1 MYIRKMEDMQMI
13 SLKRNR
19 QKGITLVT
27 LSIAIIIMM
36 IITST
41 LIYNITTGSKVK
53 ALNNM
58 YYDITKIKDKIDIYY
73 MNYHT
78 IPIVDTPYEN
88 TSHIQSINP
97 NDNEVYFVV
106 DLEALEDMNLNY
118 GQDYKTYQSNP
129 SENLTNLYIINQ
141 RSHTIYYVQ
150 GIQFDDKMY
159 YTIPEEVT
167 KISDNTLPTIPEI
180 NIISGTKSKRGFY
193 VGDVV
198 LNITPGID
206 KMSGV
211 NRTTYK
217 IIKDG
222 QPSQEMEL
230 GEDKTI
236 TLNEN
241 ANYEVI
247 AYTYDNEQNMA
258 ESKKLTF
265 SIQEDYLELYF
276 KKGEYWTEA
285 TNLYAYLWIQTEEGV
300 DEYKAW
306 PGEKMT
312 LVSGTDD
319 IYSMVIPARYEKG
332 LVVFNKRTSS
342 NTNSGYCYPRRR

>member
-1 MYIRKMEDMQMI
+1 MIRI
-13 SLKRNR
+13 KRNT

-41 LIYNITTGSKVK
+41 LIYHTTTGNKVK

-58 YYDITKIKDKIDIYY
+58 YYDITKIKDKVSMYY
-73 MNYHT
+73 INYHT
-78 IPIVDTPYEN
+78 IPVVETPYEN
-88 TSHIQSINP
+88 ISHIQAINP
-97 NDNEVYFVV
+97 NDNEVYYVI
-106 DLEALEDMNLNY
+106 DLEALENMNLNY
-118 GQDYKTYQSNP
+118 GQDYKQYQLNP
-129 SENLTNLYIINQ
+129 SGSLTNLYIINQ
-141 RSHTIYYVQ
+141 RSHSVYYVQ
-150 GIQFDDKMY
+150 GIQFDNKTY
-159 YTIPEEVT
+159 YTIPEEYT
-167 KISDNTLPTIPEI
+167 KLEDHTLPTMPEI
-180 NIISGTKSKRGFY
+180 YMISGTKSKRGFY
-193 VGDVV
+193 VGEVV

-222 QPSQEMEL
+222 QPSEEIEL
-230 GEDKTI
+230 DESQTI
-236 TLNEN
+236 TLKEN

-247 AYTYDNEQNMA
+247 AYTYDNEQNMSQ
-258 ESKKLTF
+258 SKKITF

-276 KKGEYWTEA
+276 KKGEYWVED
-285 TNLYAYLWIQTEEGV
+285 TNIYAYLWSQTEDKV

-312 LVSGTDD
+312 LVSGTQD
-319 IYSMVIPARYEKG
+319 IYSMVIPARYEDG

-342 NTNSGYCYPRRR
+342 SANSRYYNSKRR

>member
-1 MYIRKMEDMQMI
+1 MMN
-13 SLKRNR
+13 LKRDSK
-19 QKGITLVT
+19 KGVTLVT
-27 LSIAIIIMM
+27 LSIAIIIML

-58 YYDITKIKDKIDIYY
+58 YYDINKIRDKVDMYY
-73 MNYHT
+73 INYHT
-78 IPIVDTPYEN
+78 IPIVNTPYKN

-106 DLEALEDMNLNY
+106 DLEALENMNLNY
-118 GQDYKTYQSNP
+118 GQDYKAYQSNP
-129 SENLTNLYIINQ
+129 SEGLTNLYIINE
-141 RSHTIYYVQ
+141 RSHSIYYVQ
-150 GIQFDDKMY
+150 GISFDNKMY
-159 YTIPEEVT
+159 YTIPEENTKVT
-167 KISDNTLPTIPEI
+167 DNTLPTIPQI
-180 NIISGTKSKRGFY
+180 NIISGTKSKKGFY

-217 IIKDG
+217 IIKNG
-222 QPSQEMEL
+222 QPSEEIEL

-241 ANYEVI
+241 ADYEVI

-285 TNLYAYLWIQTEEGV
+285 DNIYAYLWIQTEEGV
-300 DEYKAW
+300 NEYKAW

-312 LVSGTDD
+312 LVSETDN

-332 LVVFNKRTSS
+332 MVVFNKRTSS
-342 NTNSGYCYPRRR
+342 NTNNRYCYSRRR

>member
-1 MYIRKMEDMQMI
+1 MI
-13 SLKRNR
+13 KLKRDS
-19 QKGITLVT
+19 QKGVTLVT

-36 IITST
+36 IITSV

-58 YYDITKIKDKIDIYY
+58 YYDITKIKDKLDMYY
-73 MNYHT
+73 INYHT
-78 IPIVDTPYEN
+78 IPILETPYKN
-88 TSHIQSINP
+88 TSHIQGINP
-97 NDNEVYFVV
+97 NDNGVYYVI
-106 DLEALEDMNLNY
+106 DLEALESMNLNY
-118 GQDYKTYQSNP
+118 GQDYNTYKSNP
-129 SENLTNLYIINQ
+129 SDTLTNLYIVNE
-141 RSHTIYYVQ
+141 RSHSIYYAQ
-150 GIQFDDKMY
+150 GIPFDNKTY
-159 YTIPEEVT
+159 YTIPEEYT
-167 KISDNTLPTIPEI
+167 KLEDHTLPTMPEI
-180 NIISGTKSKRGFY
+180 HMISGTKSKRGFY
-193 VGDVV
+193 VGEVV

-222 QPSQEMEL
+222 QVSEEIEL
-230 GEDKTI
+230 GESRTI

-247 AYTYDNEQNMA
+247 AYTYDNEQNMS

-285 TNLYAYLWIQTEEGV
+285 TNIYAYLWTQTEDKV

-312 LVSGTDD
+312 LVSGTKD
-319 IYSMVIPARYEKG
+319 IYSMIIPARYAKG
-332 LVVFNKRTSS
+332 FVAFNGRTNR
-342 NTNSGYCYPRRR
+342 NTNDRYYYSNRR